1 MGIYNFESLLRES
14 FKKIKM
20 KKLSLHP
27 LLVVVGLMISYS
39 SAIYGE
45 EPSPLGGSDR
55 IIQAS
60 ELPTDSIVPESKIQ
74 EIKKKIQDGEIK
86 MEPGAVGKFLD
97 TLRKKRS
104 DDHVSK
110 AWCCKLPRTNSTI
123 REPYAASRVV
133 EKMIP
138 AGGTE
143 KCGFAGW
150 NRCTSDKQTKIT
162 ILEYYTVYKY
172 ISVPSA
178 EWNNGCPE
186 KQIVCCAGY
195 IYRKNSTNCLTWD
208 EYAQM
213 IVTQMRYCHINLGI
227 LDTFAA
233 LPTSMPCP
241 KVDGI

>member
-1 MGIYNFESLLRES
+1 MT
-14 FKKIKM
+14 
-20 KKLSLHP
+20 KLSLHL
-27 LLVVVGLMISYS
+27 LLVVVGLMIGCS
-39 SAIYGE
+39 SAIFYKEGG
-45 EPSPLGGSDR
+45 PVGGSDR

-74 EIKKKIQDGEIK
+74 EIKQKIQDGEIK

-178 EWNNGCPE
+178 DWNNGCPE

-213 IVTQMRYCHINLGI
+213 IVMQMRYCHINLGI
-227 LDTFAA
+227 LDTFTA